1 MSTLANIKIIKT
13 FLNKYNISPSKKF
26 GQNYL
31 VDEYK
36 LNSII
41 SNMNITKDDIVLE
54 IGPGLGIFTYEF
66 CKYAKKVCVIEIDKN
81 LKDVLTKVLE
91 NYSNYEIFWEDAT
104 KFDYSKIKEKNVK
117 VFSSLPY
124 NSAKKI
130 IMNLLESSLDW
141 SELHFILQKE
151 VVESYISTPPRADFL
166 ANYIRL
172 FGKPRIEFVLSP
184 KSFYPEPKVYSAYM
198 TVIRDD
204 EYKHYNRRLL
214 ASYIKYAYSEP
225 RKKVKNNLKK
235 IITDLSHIPS
245 EILEKR
251 PSELM
256 LQDWIRI
263 FKDII

>member
-13 FLNKYNISPSKKF
+13 FLNKYDISPSKKF

-31 VDEYK
+31 IDEYK
-36 LNSII
+36 LNSIL
-41 SNMNITKDDIVLE
+41 SNINITKNDIVLE
-54 IGPGLGIFTYEF
+54 IGPGMGIFTYEF
-66 CKYAKKVCVIEIDKN
+66 CKYAKKVYLIEIDQS
-81 LKDVLTKVLE
+81 LKEVLTKVLE

-104 KFDYSKIKEKNVK
+104 KFDYSKIKEQKIK

-130 IMNLLESSLDW
+130 IMNLLESTLDW
-141 SELHFILQKE
+141 TELHFILQKE
-151 VVESYISTPPRADFL
+151 VVESYISTPPKADFL

-198 TVIRDD
+198 TVVRDD
-204 EYKHYNRRLL
+204 EYKDYNRRLL
-214 ASYIKYAYSEP
+214 ASYIKYAFSEP
-225 RKKVKNNLKK
+225 RKKVKNNLRK
-235 IITDLSHIPS
+235 IILDLRHIPS
-245 EILEKR
+245 EILDKR

-256 LQDWIRI
+256 LQDWVRI
-263 FKDII
+263 FKGSI

>member
-1 MSTLANIKIIKT
+1 MSTLANIKILKT
-13 FLNKYNISPSKKF
+13 FLNKYNIAPSKKF

-36 LNSII
+36 LNSIV
-41 SNMNITKDDIVLE
+41 SSMNISSDDVILE
-54 IGPGLGIFTYEF
+54 IGPGIGTFTYEF
-66 CKYAKKVCVIEIDKN
+66 CKFAKKVYIIELDKSLN
-81 LKDVLTKVLE
+81 EVLTKVLE
-91 NYSNYEIFWEDAT
+91 NYSNYEIFWEDST
-104 KFDYSKIKEKNVK
+104 KFDYSRINESNIK

-124 NSAKKI
+124 NTAKKI
-130 IMNLLESSLDW
+130 IMNLVESSLDW
-141 SELHFILQKE
+141 TELHFILQKE
-151 VVESYISTPPRADFL
+151 VVESYISTPPKADFL

-204 EYKHYNRRLL
+204 EYKQYNRRLL

-225 RKKVKNNLKK
+225 RKKVKNNLKR
-235 IITDLSHIPS
+235 IISDLSHIQS

-256 LQDWIRI
+256 LQDWIMI
-263 FKDII
+263 FKDSI